1 MKIKINM
8 GHPLGEAVGE
18 SQITLGLPASATV
31 ADALA
36 QLRTAYPGFGEALAG
51 EGSRQYLP
59 FLFFVN
65 RRWVKEEDLAGRTLK
80 EGDTLHI
87 LTPTVGG

>member
-1 MKIKINM
+1 MKIQIRM
-8 GHPLGEAVGE
+8 GDPLGEAVGE

-51 EGSRQYLP
+51 GGRWQDIP
-59 FLFFVN
+59 FHFFVN
-65 RRWVKEEDLAGRTLK
+65 RKLVKDEDLAGRTLK